1 MQKLNTPSHR
11 STGHGAALLA
21 ALSRITKAAPL
32 TKVHDTEPAPR
43 LRPLFGGLY
52 ESMFT
57 ATTAANVAKTAAP
70 KPVPSL
76 GTKQTPADTSAVRQH
91 SVQSMVADPDFN
103 ADDPRHVHAA
113 QLRATAG
120 QHADLLASIKA
131 VHAAGPNLNH
141 SRGPVAI

>member
-1 MQKLNTPSHR
+1 MQKLTTPAHR

-21 ALSRITKAAPL
+21 ALSRITKAAPF
-32 TKVHDTEPAPR
+32 TKMHDAEPAPR

-57 ATTAANVAKTAAP
+57 ATTAANVAKAAAP

-76 GTKQTPADTSAVRQH
+76 GTKAAPADTSAVRQH

-113 QLRATAG
+113 QLRASAG
-120 QHADLLASIKA
+120 AHADLLAAVKA
-131 VHAAGPNLNH
+131 VHAAGPNSH
-141 SRGPVAI
+141 GSHGPNPL

>member
-1 MQKLNTPSHR
+1 MQKLTPEPR

-32 TKVHDTEPAPR
+32 TKMHDAEPAPR

-57 ATTAANVAKTAAP
+57 ASTAAHVAKAAAP
-70 KPVPSL
+70 QSVESL
-76 GTKQTPADTSAVRQH
+76 GTKAAPVIASALRQH
-91 SVQSMVADPDFN
+91 SAQRMRADPDFN

-113 QLRATAG
+113 QLRASAG
-120 QHADLLASIKA
+120 AHADLLASIKA
-131 VHAAGPNLNH
+131 MHAAGPTSHGSKSPTPL
-141 SRGPVAI
+141 